1 MASAPAPSSVVLP
14 SLVKTLDGSEPSRE
28 FSRGVPMDIIRVI
41 AVLAVIGVII
51 AAYVERL

>member
-14 SLVKTLDGSEPSRE
+14 TLVKTLDGSEPSRE
-28 FSRGVPMDIIRVI
+28 FSQGGPMDIIRVI